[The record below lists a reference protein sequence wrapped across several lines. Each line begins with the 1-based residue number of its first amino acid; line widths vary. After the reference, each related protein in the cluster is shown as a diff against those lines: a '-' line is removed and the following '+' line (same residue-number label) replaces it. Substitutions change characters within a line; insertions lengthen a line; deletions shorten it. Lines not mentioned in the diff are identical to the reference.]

1 MNNLISKA
9 KNSITSTRN
18 KFVDALLGKA
28 QTYEQPQMQVGQ
40 GNAAFTDALMQD
52 PDYIAINAD
61 IKNPNKQLKLDQI
74 YQGLNHGSSSIAKL
88 QQEYGVK
95 TPQTKE
101 EIELAK
107 KLAFNSPSTITSGIA
122 NKPERTGGFLNNINK
137 GYNENYNESFKPSN
151 LELGENKGLGYRIGE
166 AAGTL
171 GRFANSSLGRG
182 LMTAAIV
189 GATGGSGL
197 EALAYGGQAGLINQ
211 VAKKKDSLYRN
222 ELLNSYKQSIMNN
235 DKYNKLDSAEL
246 KEIENYIKNDEAY
259 IKASNEEE
267 KNKIAANL
275 RDELSRQKIIAK
287 QNEAIN
293 NYTEQLAA
301 QKGFINDDMYKN
313 ILNSQQLRDN
323 AEYRNMILNN
333 QQEQNKI
340 MNQYR
345 REQLAYQKQRAQV
358 EDYYKRLGLNIQQ
371 SRLAADNYFRR
382 EQLAQGWAKIY
393 NESNNK
399 TDKTNNYKNLNLV
412 QTQLERFEKT
422 FEKMP
427 GKLESNTLGRLRNT
441 TGFETELEA
450 NFNSQRQLLFNKIA
464 RDLGGEKG
472 VLSDQDIKRIENSLP
487 KYTDSLQQKKAK
499 MKAIYDLLNDRLQV
513 ENIALLKNKPQSQNH
528 GTTQTDRLGVL

>member
-151 LELGENKGLGYRIGE
+151 LELGENKGFGYRIGE

-358 EDYYKRLGLNIQQ
+358 ENYYKRLGLNIQQ

>member
-9 KNSITSTRN
+9 KNSITSARN

-28 QTYEQPQMQVGQ
+28 QTYEQPQMQIGQ
-40 GNAAFTDALMQD
+40 GNAAFTDALLQN
-52 PDYIAINAD
+52 PDYIAMNAD
-61 IKNPNKQLKLDQI
+61 ITNPNKQLKLDQI

-95 TPQTKE
+95 TPQTNE

-122 NKPERTGGFLNNINK
+122 NKPERTGGFLNNLYK
-137 GYNENYNESFKPSN
+137 GYNENYNQSFKPSN
-151 LELGENKGLGYRIGE
+151 LELGENKGFGYRIGE

-171 GRFANSSLGRG
+171 GRLLNSSLGRG
-182 LMTAAIV
+182 LITAGIV

-197 EALAYGGQAGLINQ
+197 EALAYGGQAGLLNQ

-275 RDELSRQKIIAK
+275 REELSRQKIIAK

-293 NYTEQLAA
+293 NYSEQLAA

-323 AEYRNMILNN
+323 AEYRKMYHDM
-333 QQEQNKI
+333 QQANLKEQ
-340 MNQYR
+340 MEFR
-345 REQLAYQKQRAQV
+345 RRQSLADQEYKQQQLAYQK
-358 EDYYKRLGLNIQQ
+358 N
-371 SRLAADNYFRR
+371 
-382 EQLAQGWAKIY
+382 
-393 NESNNK
+393 
-399 TDKTNNYKNLNLV
+399 
-412 QTQLERFEKT
+412 
-422 FEKMP
+422 
-427 GKLESNTLGRLRNT
+427 
-441 TGFETELEA
+441 
-450 NFNSQRQLLFNKIA
+450 
-464 RDLGGEKG
+464 RD
-472 VLSDQDIKRIENSLP
+472 
-487 KYTDSLQQKKAK
+487 
-499 MKAIYDLLNDRLQV
+499 AIHN
-513 ENIALLKNKPQSQNH
+513 AFK
-528 GTTQTDRLGVL
+528 

>member
-151 LELGENKGLGYRIGE
+151 LELGENKGFGYRIGE

-313 ILNSQQLRDN
+313 ILNAQQLRDN

-358 EDYYKRLGLNIQQ
+358 ENYYKRLGLNIQQ

-427 GKLESNTLGRLRNT
+427 GKLESNTLGRLRNI

-472 VLSDQDIKRIENSLP
+472 VLSDQDIKRIENLLP

-499 MKAIYDLLNDRLQV
+499 MKAIHDLLNDRLQV
-513 ENIALLKNKPQSQNH
+513 ANIALLKNKPQSQNH

>member
-399 TDKTNNYKNLNLV
+399 TDKTNNYKNLHLV

-427 GKLESNTLGRLRNT
+427 GKLESNTLGRLRHKI
-441 TGFETELEA
+441 GFETELEA

-464 RDLGGEKG
+464 RYLGGEKG